1 MDHFQLFA
9 DTEDINNP
17 QGRAARYASSSYN
30 PKKPIALRC
39 WLHHNRAGTLP
50 AAWSDIGVPQQQGQV
65 LDVLFES
72 GQTSALLVCFIENV
86 QWFFLSLP
94 QSPRQLIRIYHIKPT
109 GKDILWPF
117 NHILWTDRAVAAE
130 QLDNVVHL
138 WPRLLNNRMDHITE
152 PFRVVSL
159 FLRDKGRIGLGLVP
173 DFATAPVLQNYKP
186 RPLHETHEHDPRR
199 FVDQQDSMRPSLV
212 LWGVENRTEDYA
224 TLLQA
229 RRPQGPENID
239 EWTVSNDAYA
249 GVRLLQRNPAGG
261 DPMLWGPA
269 KAVHGVSVLDAVL
282 SGDILESAKYLVE
295 QPAPTG
301 VKHYD
306 VKELPNRWWCTRC
319 LAESRGLDRTRA
331 VENGLCVL
339 HLRLSQAA
347 PMTRVAHITCAVSPR
362 GRHKWSRISGRIPT
376 CEWCGELGGAQR
388 RAPEE

>member
-17 QGRAARYASSSYN
+17 QGRAARYAFKDYN

-39 WLHHNRAGTLP
+39 WLNHNRAGTLP
-50 AAWSDIGVPQQQGQV
+50 AQWQDIGVAPQQGQV

-72 GQTSALLVCFIENV
+72 GQTSALLVCFIENT

-94 QSPRQLIRIYHIKPT
+94 QNPRQLIRIYHVKPT

-130 QLDNVVHL
+130 NLDNVVYL

-159 FLRDKGRIGLGLVP
+159 FLRDKGRLGLGLVP
-173 DFATAPVLQNYKP
+173 NLATSPVQPGYKP
-186 RPLHETHEHDPRR
+186 RPLHETHEHDPCR
-199 FVDQQDSMRPSLV
+199 FVDQADSMRPSLV

-224 TLLQA
+224 TLLQS
-229 RRPQGPENID
+229 RRPQTPEHVDVWEVAD
-239 EWTVSNDAYA
+239 ERYA
-249 GVRLLQRNPAGG
+249 GVRLLQRNPTGG

-269 KAVHGVSVLDAVL
+269 QTVHGVPVLDAVL
-282 SGDILESAKYLVE
+282 SGELLDAAQFDVKKPS
-295 QPAPTG
+295 PSG
-301 VKHYD
+301 VKHLD
-306 VKELPNRWWCTRC
+306 TTELANRWWCTRC
-319 LAESRGLDRTRA
+319 LAESRGLDKTRA

-339 HLRLSQAA
+339 HLRLSQHAGV
-347 PMTRVAHITCAVSPR
+347 TKVAGITCAVSPR
-362 GRHKWSRISGRIPT
+362 GRHKWSRIAGRIPT
-376 CEWCGELGGAQR
+376 CDWCGELGIAKK
-388 RAPEE
+388 